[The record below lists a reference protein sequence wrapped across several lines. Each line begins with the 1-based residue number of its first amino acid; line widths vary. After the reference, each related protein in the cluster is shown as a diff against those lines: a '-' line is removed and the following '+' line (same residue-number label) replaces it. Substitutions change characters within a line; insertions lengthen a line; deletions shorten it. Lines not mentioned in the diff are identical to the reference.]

1 MKIIIFR
8 ADTRLGKL
16 FAMKFRRAG
25 HRVVSINE
33 AEQPDDNESFKM
45 SKDGVYLAKSQ
56 EKIADVLKYEAPD
69 MILYFHSDAIR
80 TEEAARKEI
89 ARMTVLAQESGAY
102 GIHKFLYLSSL
113 EVYGNEQGSDEN
125 ENAACNPVSLAGKTM
140 LACENLLMSFRN
152 EEQLLNVIFRIGETW
167 SADNVTDELSNML
180 RAVNKGE
187 GLTEEVAV
195 KKLVPVSQ
203 GDLADAVLKAINEN
217 VRGIYDICGSEAI
230 TGAELYNRLAEKMQA
245 QI

>member
-1 MKIIIFR
+1 
-8 ADTRLGKL
+8 
-16 FAMKFRRAG
+16 
-25 HRVVSINE
+25 
-33 AEQPDDNESFKM
+33 
-45 SKDGVYLAKSQ
+45 
-56 EKIADVLKYEAPD
+56 

-152 EEQLLNVIFRIGETW
+152 EEQLLKF
-167 SADNVTDELSNML
+167 L
-180 RAVNKGE
+180 
-187 GLTEEVAV
+187 
-195 KKLVPVSQ
+195 
-203 GDLADAVLKAINEN
+203 
-217 VRGIYDICGSEAI
+217 IYDRRVTIE
-230 TGAELYNRLAEKMQA
+230 
-245 QI
+245 

>member
-1 MKIIIFR
+1 
-8 ADTRLGKL
+8 
-16 FAMKFRRAG
+16 
-25 HRVVSINE
+25 
-33 AEQPDDNESFKM
+33 
-45 SKDGVYLAKSQ
+45 
-56 EKIADVLKYEAPD
+56 
-69 MILYFHSDAIR
+69 
-80 TEEAARKEI
+80 
-89 ARMTVLAQESGAY
+89 
-102 GIHKFLYLSSL
+102 
-113 EVYGNEQGSDEN
+113 
-125 ENAACNPVSLAGKTM
+125 M

-203 GDLADAVLKAINEN
+203 GVLADAVLKAINEN

-245 QI
+245 QIGRLPETKPRGGAPACRKETLSARPRKGGVHRCGVGLEKGIGKRHHQPAQTAWRIL